1 MPHKNLREMVE
12 SRAAE
17 TPDWVYIA
25 YYGEYLT
32 FKQFDEQAS
41 RLANALVNL
50 GVKKGD
56 VVYVHLVNRPEQVIA
71 CFAALKIGAIAGPI
85 NFQLTGDEL
94 LYQVND
100 SRGVVLITES
110 ALAGVPAAVRDRFA
124 TVKHVIEI
132 GDQVREGNLR
142 YAALLEKES
151 SRVARVDISSDDL
164 AFIFYTS
171 GTTGKP
177 KGALLTHGNVAETVE
192 AVSNVLRTPEEA
204 EEEGKVQRSVL
215 IFLPLF
221 HVNAQMSLVSSLNRG
236 VKVALLRKFSV
247 REFGPVV
254 EQEKPQF
261 FSAVPK
267 VYKILL
273 EARDTVLKHDL
284 GSLKFGICG
293 AAPMPVETI
302 KEFEKVYGFEILEG
316 YGLTEATVAST
327 LHRRGGKKKIGA
339 IGQALEGQEVAIMSP
354 EGELLGEGEEGEIV
368 IRGSSVMRGYFGKDE
383 ETEKTLRGDWL
394 HTGDI
399 GKVDEDGFFYIVDRE
414 KDMIIKGGENI
425 YPKEIEDV
433 ISQVEGVH
441 DVAVVGIPDELSGEE
456 VKAFVVPRIGKKIG
470 AEAIIEHCK
479 KSLAAY
485 KVPKEVEFVLGIP
498 TSAIG
503 KSLKRLLRQGEGIF
517 RMDEKVDP
525 IPLDLVWQVMAGRFK
540 PEKAGSWKA
549 RVAYE
554 IFGDTSGAATFVI
567 ENGKIEVREGKDPE
581 ASALVKMTDIAL
593 NKIIGGKIDALT
605 AMNSGMLQVEGNEAD
620 VAMFSETM
628 G

>member
-1 MPHKNLREMVE
+1 
-12 SRAAE
+12 
-17 TPDWVYIA
+17 
-25 YYGEYLT
+25 
-32 FKQFDEQAS
+32 
-41 RLANALVNL
+41 
-50 GVKKGD
+50 
-56 VVYVHLVNRPEQVIA
+56 
-71 CFAALKIGAIAGPI
+71 
-85 NFQLTGDEL
+85 
-94 LYQVND
+94 
-100 SRGVVLITES
+100 
-110 ALAGVPAAVRDRFA
+110 
-124 TVKHVIEI
+124 
-132 GDQVREGNLR
+132 
-142 YAALLEKES
+142 
-151 SRVARVDISSDDL
+151 
-164 AFIFYTS
+164 
-171 GTTGKP
+171 
-177 KGALLTHGNVAETVE
+177 
-192 AVSNVLRTPEEA
+192 
-204 EEEGKVQRSVL
+204 
-215 IFLPLF
+215 
-221 HVNAQMSLVSSLNRG
+221 
-236 VKVALLRKFSV
+236 
-247 REFGPVV
+247 
-254 EQEKPQF
+254 
-261 FSAVPK
+261 
-267 VYKILL
+267 
-273 EARDTVLKHDL
+273 
-284 GSLKFGICG
+284 
-293 AAPMPVETI
+293 MPVETI

-327 LHRRGGKKKIGA
+327 LHRRGGTKKIGS

-354 EGELLGEGEEGEIV
+354 EGRLLGEGEEGEIV

-383 ETEKTLRGDWL
+383 ETDKTLRGGWL

-456 VKAFVVPRIGKKIG
+456 VKAFVVPRIGRKIG
-470 AEAIIEHCK
+470 TEAIIEHCK

-581 ASALVKMTDIAL
+581 ASAVVNMTDIAL

-605 AMNSGMLQVEGNEAD
+605 AMNSGMLQVEGSEAD